1 MIVVAVGE
9 DDEVE
14 TVAVRVQMLVDKGF
28 DVLFACLGHGI
39 RLRRTASS
47 VCHDEDAGL
56 SSVW

>member
-1 MIVVAVGE
+1 MAVRE